1 MQIRTKIAIQF
12 TFVVAII
19 LAIFS
24 ASIYYLSE
32 NYRQQ
37 EFYKSLRDRAVT
49 TARLLI
55 KEKEIDKK
63 LLKLIDKNTL
73 STLYA
78 VEVQVF
84 NDKNEVAYSNYE
96 ADTIYYSPVQLA
108 RIRDKGYLEYK
119 YQSKQV
125 VGLIIE
131 NDQKN
136 KYVVLAKAED
146 VYGEEKLNNIKNSM
160 IIGLFSAMLITI
172 FLGFIFAG
180 ASLKPISVMNR
191 EISAINANN
200 LTQKLNLGNG
210 KDEIAQL
217 ARNFNSMLGRLEQSF
232 ELQKSFVSNASHEL
246 RTPLA
251 AIKSEIQVALQKERS
266 TEEYQHILKLL
277 LGDNQRLIKVING
290 LLQLAKSEEI
300 EADAQKTEVRIDE
313 ILFDVQDQLLQLY
326 PDYTIFIDF
335 EEIPDEDAYLKV
347 LGNGQLLA
355 TLFQNLIENACKYS
369 SQKTAKVVLSYSK
382 TDTVVKVKDNG
393 IGIATHELERIFEP
407 FYRSSET
414 STIKGHGIGLSI
426 CRKIVA
432 LHKGKLTVTSML
444 GKGSTFTVTLPHL
457 KKESRPLL
465 SVGIPKI

>member
-12 TFVVAII
+12 TIIVATI

-24 ASIYYLSE
+24 ISIYYLSE

-96 ADTIYYSPVQLA
+96 ADTIYYSPVQLE
-108 RIRDKGYLEYK
+108 RIRSKGYLEYK
-119 YQSKQV
+119 YKNKQV
-125 VGLIIE
+125 VGVIIE
-131 NDQKN
+131 NELQN
-136 KYVVLAKAED
+136 EYVVLAKAED
-146 VYGEEKLNNIKNSM
+146 IYGVDKLRNIKNSM
-160 IIGLFSAMLITI
+160 ITGLFSAILITI
-172 FLGFIFAG
+172 FFGFIFAG
-180 ASLKPISVMNR
+180 SSLKPIAVMNR
-191 EISAINANN
+191 EISTINANN
-200 LTQKLNLGNG
+200 LTQKLNVGNG

-217 ARNFNSMLGRLEQSF
+217 ATNFNSMLGRLEQSF

-251 AIKSEIQVALQKERS
+251 AIKSEIQIALQKERS
-266 TEEYQHILKLL
+266 VSEYQNILGVL

-290 LLQLAKSEEI
+290 LLQLAKSEQI
-300 EADAQKTEVRIDE
+300 EADMQISEVRIDE
-313 ILFDVQDQLLQLY
+313 IIFEVQDQLLQLY
-326 PDYTIFIDF
+326 PDYTILIDF
-335 EEIPDEDAYLKV
+335 DEIPDEESFFTV
-347 LGNGQLLA
+347 LGNGQLLS

-369 SQKTAKVVLSYSK
+369 EDHTARITLSYSEINAII
-382 TDTVVKVKDNG
+382 KVQDEG
-393 IGIATHELERIFEP
+393 IGIAEDELQRIFEP
-407 FYRSSET
+407 FYRSKVISN
-414 STIKGHGIGLSI
+414 IKGHGIGLSI
-426 CRKIVA
+426 CRKIISM
-432 LHKGKLTVTSML
+432 HKGSLIVDSEL
-444 GKGSTFTVTLPHL
+444 GKGSTFKVTLSH
-457 KKESRPLL
+457 
-465 SVGIPKI
+465 VGKG

>member
-12 TFVVAII
+12 TIIVASI

-24 ASIYYLSE
+24 ISIYYLSE

-37 EFYKSLRDRAVT
+37 EFYKSLSDRAVT

-73 STLYA
+73 TTLYA

-96 ADTIYYSPVQLA
+96 ADTIYYSPVQLE
-108 RIRDKGYLEYK
+108 RIRSKGYLEYK
-119 YQSKQV
+119 YKDKQV
-125 VGLIIE
+125 VGIIIE
-131 NDQKN
+131 NEIKN

-146 VYGEEKLNNIKNSM
+146 VYGEDKLKNIKNSM

-180 ASLKPISVMNR
+180 SSLKPISVMNR
-191 EISAINANN
+191 RISTINANN
-200 LTQKLNLGNG
+200 LTQKLDIGNG

-266 TEEYQHILKLL
+266 IDEYQSILRVLL
-277 LGDNQRLIKVING
+277 SDNQRLIKVING
-290 LLQLAKSEEI
+290 LLQLAKSEQI
-300 EADAQKTEVRIDE
+300 ESENQKIEVRIDE
-313 ILFDVQDQLLQLY
+313 IIFDVQEQLLQLY
-326 PDYTIFIDF
+326 PEYSILIDF
-335 EEIPDEDAYLKV
+335 DEIPDEDSFLKV

-369 SQKTAKVVLSYSK
+369 DSRTAKVVLSYDDCNTIIK
-382 TDTVVKVKDNG
+382 IIDDG
-393 IGIATHELERIFEP
+393 IGIAESDIENIFEP
-407 FYRSSET
+407 FFRSSKT

-432 LHKGKLTVTSML
+432 LHKGKLNVASVL
-444 GKGSTFTVTLPHL
+444 NHGSTFTVSLPHT
-457 KKESRPLL
+457 KKESRAALAT
-465 SVGIPKI
+465 GI

>member
-12 TFVVAII
+12 TIIVATI

-24 ASIYYLSE
+24 ISIYYLSE

-37 EFYKSLRDRAVT
+37 EFYKSLQDRAVT

-96 ADTIYYSPVQLA
+96 ADTIYYSPVQLQ
-108 RIRDKGYLEYK
+108 RIRNKGYLEYK
-119 YQSKQV
+119 YKDKQV
-125 VGLIIE
+125 VGVIIE
-131 NDQKN
+131 NELKN

-146 VYGEEKLNNIKNSM
+146 VYGEDKLDNIKNSM
-160 IIGLFSAMLITI
+160 IIGLFSAILITV
-172 FLGFIFAG
+172 FFGFIFAG
-180 ASLKPISVMNR
+180 SSLKPIAVMNR
-191 EISAINANN
+191 EISTINANN
-200 LTQKLNLGNG
+200 LTQKLNVGNG

-217 ARNFNSMLGRLEQSF
+217 ATNFNSMLGRLEQSF

-251 AIKSEIQVALQKERS
+251 AIKSEIQIALQKERS
-266 TEEYQHILKLL
+266 VDAYQNILKVLL
-277 LGDNQRLIKVING
+277 DDNQRLIKVING
-290 LLQLAKSEEI
+290 LLQLAKSEQI
-300 EADAQKTEVRIDE
+300 EADMQISEVRIDE
-313 ILFDVQDQLLQLY
+313 IIFDVQDQLLQLY
-326 PDYTIFIDF
+326 PDYNILIDF
-335 EEIPDEDAYLKV
+335 DEIPEEESFFKV
-347 LGNGQLLA
+347 LGNSQLLV

-369 SQKTAKVVLSYSK
+369 EDRTAKVTLSYNATK
-382 TDTVVKVKDNG
+382 AIIKVQDDG
-393 IGIATHELERIFEP
+393 IGIAENELQRIFEP
-407 FYRSSET
+407 FYRSKVIT
-414 STIKGHGIGLSI
+414 NIKGHGIGLSI

-432 LHKGKLTVTSML
+432 MHKGTLKVQSFL
-444 GKGSTFTVTLPHL
+444 GKGSTFEVTLLHI
-457 KKESRPLL
+457 KKNPA
-465 SVGIPKI
+465 

>member
-12 TFVVAII
+12 TIIVATI

-24 ASIYYLSE
+24 ISIYYLSE

-37 EFYKSLRDRAVT
+37 EFYKSLRDRAIT

-73 STLYA
+73 TTLYA

-96 ADTIYYSPVQLA
+96 ADTIYYSPVQLR
-108 RIRDKGYLEYK
+108 RIRSKGYLEYK
-119 YQSKQV
+119 YKNKQV
-125 VGLIIE
+125 VGVIIE
-131 NDQKN
+131 NDLKN

-146 VYGEEKLNNIKNSM
+146 VYGEDKLKNIKNSM

-172 FLGFIFAG
+172 FLGFLFAG
-180 ASLKPISVMNR
+180 ASLKPIAVMNR
-191 EISAINANN
+191 EISTINANN
-200 LTQKLNLGNG
+200 LTQKLNIGNG

-251 AIKSEIQVALQKERS
+251 AIKSEIQVALQKDRS
-266 TEEYQHILKLL
+266 IAEYQHILRLL
-277 LGDNQRLIKVING
+277 LSDNQRLIKVING
-290 LLQLAKSEEI
+290 LLQLAKSEQIDSET
-300 EADAQKTEVRIDE
+300 QKTEVRIDE
-313 ILFDVQDQLLQLY
+313 VVFEVQEQLLQLY
-326 PDYTIFIDF
+326 PEYTILIDF
-335 EEIPDEDAYLKV
+335 DEIPEEDSYLKV
-347 LGNGQLLA
+347 LGNDQLLV

-369 SQKTAKVVLSYSK
+369 DLKTAKVVLSYSQF
-382 TDTVVKVKDNG
+382 DTIIKVIDDG
-393 IGIATHELERIFEP
+393 IGISENDIENIFEP
-407 FYRSSET
+407 FFRSSKT

-432 LHKGKLTVTSML
+432 LHNGKLNVSSIL
-444 GKGSTFTVTLPHL
+444 NEGSTFTVSLPHL
-457 KKESRPLL
+457 KKESQILGTNG
-465 SVGIPKI
+465 VPKG

>member
-12 TFVVAII
+12 TIIVATI

-24 ASIYYLSE
+24 ISIYYLSE

-96 ADTIYYSPVQLA
+96 ADTIYYSPVQLE
-108 RIRDKGYLEYK
+108 RIRSKGYLEYTYK
-119 YQSKQV
+119 NKQV
-125 VGLIIE
+125 VGIIIE
-131 NDQKN
+131 NDLQN

-146 VYGEEKLNNIKNSM
+146 IYGVDKLRNIKNSM
-160 IIGLFSAMLITI
+160 ITGLFSAILITI
-172 FLGFIFAG
+172 FFGFIFAG
-180 ASLKPISVMNR
+180 SSLKPIAVMNR
-191 EISAINANN
+191 EISTINANN
-200 LTQKLNLGNG
+200 LTQKLNVGNG

-217 ARNFNSMLGRLEQSF
+217 ATNFNSMLGRLEQSF

-251 AIKSEIQVALQKERS
+251 AIKSEIQIALQKERS
-266 TEEYQHILKLL
+266 VSEYQNILGVL

-290 LLQLAKSEEI
+290 LLQLAKSEQI
-300 EADAQKTEVRIDE
+300 EADMQISEVRIDE
-313 ILFDVQDQLLQLY
+313 IIFEVQDQLLQLY
-326 PDYTIFIDF
+326 PDYTILIDF
-335 EEIPDEDAYLKV
+335 DEIPDEESFFTV
-347 LGNGQLLA
+347 LGNGQLLS

-369 SQKTAKVVLSYSK
+369 KDHTARITLSYSEINAII
-382 TDTVVKVKDNG
+382 KVQDEG
-393 IGIATHELERIFEP
+393 IGIAEDEMQRIFEP
-407 FYRSSET
+407 FYRSKVISN
-414 STIKGHGIGLSI
+414 IKGHGIGLSI
-426 CRKIVA
+426 CRKIISM
-432 LHKGKLTVTSML
+432 HKGSLIVDSEL
-444 GKGSTFTVTLPHL
+444 GNGSTFKVTLSH
-457 KKESRPLL
+457 
-465 SVGIPKI
+465 VGKG

>member
-12 TFVVAII
+12 TIIVATI

-24 ASIYYLSE
+24 ISIYYLSE

-37 EFYKSLRDRAVT
+37 EFYKSLQDRAVT

-96 ADTIYYSPVQLA
+96 ADTIYYSPVQLQ
-108 RIRDKGYLEYK
+108 RIRSKGYLEYK
-119 YQSKQV
+119 YKDKQV
-125 VGLIIE
+125 VGVIIE
-131 NDQKN
+131 NELQN

-146 VYGEEKLNNIKNSM
+146 VYGEDKLNNIKNSM
-160 IIGLFSAMLITI
+160 IIGLFSAILITV
-172 FLGFIFAG
+172 FFGFIFAG
-180 ASLKPISVMNR
+180 SSLKPIAVMNR
-191 EISAINANN
+191 EISTINANN
-200 LTQKLNLGNG
+200 LTQKLNIGNG

-217 ARNFNSMLGRLEQSF
+217 ATNFNSMLGRLEQSF

-251 AIKSEIQVALQKERS
+251 AIKSEIQIALQKERS
-266 TEEYQHILKLL
+266 VDEYQNILRVL

-290 LLQLAKSEEI
+290 LLQLAKSEQI
-300 EADAQKTEVRIDE
+300 EADMQISEVRIDE
-313 ILFDVQDQLLQLY
+313 IIFDVQDQLLQLY
-326 PDYTIFIDF
+326 PDYNILIDF
-335 EEIPDEDAYLKV
+335 DEIPEEESFFKV
-347 LGNGQLLA
+347 LGNSQLLV

-369 SQKTAKVVLSYSK
+369 DDHTAKVTLSYNATK
-382 TDTVVKVKDNG
+382 AIIKVQDDG
-393 IGIATHELERIFEP
+393 IGIAENELQRIFEP
-407 FYRSSET
+407 FYRSKVIT
-414 STIKGHGIGLSI
+414 NIKGHGIGLSI

-432 LHKGKLTVTSML
+432 MHKGVLKVQSLL
-444 GKGSTFTVTLPHL
+444 GKGSTFEVTLSHI
-457 KKESRPLL
+457 KKNPA
-465 SVGIPKI
+465 

>member
-12 TFVVAII
+12 TIIVATI

-24 ASIYYLSE
+24 ISIYYLSE

-37 EFYKSLRDRAVT
+37 EFYKSLQDRAVT

-96 ADTIYYSPVQLA
+96 ADTIYYSPVQLQ
-108 RIRDKGYLEYK
+108 RIRSKGYLEYK
-119 YQSKQV
+119 YKDKQV
-125 VGLIIE
+125 VGVIIE
-131 NDQKN
+131 NELQN

-146 VYGEEKLNNIKNSM
+146 VYGEDKLNNIKNSM
-160 IIGLFSAMLITI
+160 IIGLFSAILITV
-172 FLGFIFAG
+172 FFGFIFAG
-180 ASLKPISVMNR
+180 SSLKPIAVMNR
-191 EISAINANN
+191 EISTINANN
-200 LTQKLNLGNG
+200 LTQKLNIGNG

-217 ARNFNSMLGRLEQSF
+217 ATNFNSMLGRLEQSF

-251 AIKSEIQVALQKERS
+251 AIKSEIQIALQKERS
-266 TEEYQHILKLL
+266 VDEYQNILRVL

-290 LLQLAKSEEI
+290 LLQLAKSEQI
-300 EADAQKTEVRIDE
+300 EADMQISEVRIDE
-313 ILFDVQDQLLQLY
+313 IIFDVQDQLLQLY
-326 PDYTIFIDF
+326 PDYNILIDF
-335 EEIPDEDAYLKV
+335 DEIPEEESFFKV
-347 LGNGQLLA
+347 LGNSQLLL

-369 SQKTAKVVLSYSK
+369 DDHTAKVTLSYNATK
-382 TDTVVKVKDNG
+382 AIIKVQDDG
-393 IGIATHELERIFEP
+393 IGIAENELQRIFEP
-407 FYRSSET
+407 FYRSKVIT
-414 STIKGHGIGLSI
+414 NIKGHGIGLSI

-432 LHKGKLTVTSML
+432 MHKGVLKVQSLL
-444 GKGSTFTVTLPHL
+444 GKGSTFEVTLSHI
-457 KKESRPLL
+457 KKNPA
-465 SVGIPKI
+465 